1 MDKPITKAQESS
13 DDLLENLRQIS
24 DALWDAAQRRDLIAI
39 NALLTKR
46 DSLFEE
52 ANISQPLPGQL
63 RQDLSAI
70 RAADKYI
77 MRQLESELEWL
88 DRRLQGVARRRK
100 AGANYRAGT
109 RPKNYV
115 TRTG

>member
-1 MDKPITKAQESS
+1 MDKPITKVHQSS

-24 DALWDAAQRRDLIAI
+24 DALWDAAQRRDITEI

-46 DSLFEE
+46 DALF
-52 ANISQPLPGQL
+52 AAVDDCKPLSD
-63 RQDLSAI
+63 RVRRDLAAI

-88 DRRLQGVARRRK
+88 ERRLQGVVRRRR
-100 AGANYRAGT
+100 AGANYRTGT
-109 RPKNYV
+109 RQKNFV